1 MTSLHDYAQA
11 YVQSAAKDHDVVR
24 DFDSMADQIRGITP
38 LRSFLTDSSVA
49 AHVKQNAIAVAFPF
63 ASDTAVNF
71 FTLLAQEGV
80 IEKLEALQSAV
91 RHAAAEQEKAR
102 YACVQSA
109 VPLTDADTEHIT
121 RLLKKRF
128 DAEISLE
135 QKIDRSLL
143 AGFAISVWDWTLDAS
158 LKGKMNRLQTA
169 LLSPIPAAHNP

>member
-24 DFDSMADQIRGITP
+24 DFDAIADQIRGITP

-80 IEKLEALQSAV
+80 IEKLEALQAAV

-135 QKIDRSLL
+135 QKINHSLI
-143 AGFAISVWDWTLDAS
+143 AGFSVSVGDWTLDAS
-158 LKGKMNRLQTA
+158 LKGKMDRLQQT
-169 LLSPIPAAHNP
+169 LLSPRLQEAGA